1 MKKYKKCCLRRERLD
16 VPERIAPPAGP
27 PPELIR
33 QLQERDA
40 AVREWTRRYG
50 HVRPCISADFQGH
63 KFLAAGSRLYWSNDG
78 KPWIF
83 VPDFLLAYI
92 PGVFGKEWGD
102 AELAKPEP
110 ERHPLVH
117 WRVEA
122 IRYMNAQPRQ
132 PDGSYVAPPSGPLA
146 AYMAFAFN
154 LFAIEDNS
162 RLDDFLLERLKN
174 KDQFQGARHEVF
186 AEATCLRA
194 GFSIEREDQGDRTRR
209 HVEFTAKHK
218 STGQLISVEA
228 KSRHRPGVLGRPG
241 IPQPHEKL
249 SIRFGG
255 LLNDAIAKNPAHPL
269 VVFVDT
275 NLPFRA
281 AERVLGRDPLDLSKP
296 TRIMRALLD
305 RNRDEHDGV
314 DLYAMLVF
322 TNHPHHYVASTELDP
337 QKHILS
343 FIPQPPKVGRPE
355 ALFALNEAVCLYG
368 NIPNQFPP

>member
-1 MKKYKKCCLRRERLD
+1 MAARTKIGRNDPCPCGSMKKYKKCCLRRERLD

-281 AERVLGRDPLDLSKP
+281 AERVLGRDLGPSEAHTVVHTATAKGWP
-296 TRIMRALLD
+296 TRGTI
-305 RNRDEHDGV
+305 
-314 DLYAMLVF
+314 
-322 TNHPHHYVASTELDP
+322 
-337 QKHILS
+337 
-343 FIPQPPKVGRPE
+343 RPE
-355 ALFALNEAVCLYG
+355 RGRVPVWKHPESISAITAPEFRKHND
-368 NIPNQFPP
+368 PTRP